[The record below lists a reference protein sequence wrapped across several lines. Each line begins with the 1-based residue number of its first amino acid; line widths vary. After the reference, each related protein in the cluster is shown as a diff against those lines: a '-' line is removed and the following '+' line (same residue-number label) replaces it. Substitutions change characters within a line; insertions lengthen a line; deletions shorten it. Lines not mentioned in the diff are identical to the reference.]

1 MEFDS
6 KNKLLV
12 KFISMIKKKDH
23 WEKVFK
29 TKTPK
34 EVSWTETYP
43 KNSIDFINHL
53 NLDTRLPVID
63 IGGGD
68 SLLVDNLIEMGF
80 KDISVLDISKK
91 ALQRTKKRLG
101 ERSKKISWIVSD
113 ILDFKPK
120 KKYSLWHDRASFH
133 FLTNSKDIDC
143 YKEIVNQ
150 WASKYMIFGTFSK
163 EGPLK
168 CSGLP
173 ITQYSCESIA
183 KRFQKHFDPLECK
196 YSIHQ
201 TPFDTQQHFIFSSF
215 KKKD

>member
-29 TKTPK
+29 TKTPQ
-34 EVSWTETYP
+34 EVSWTEAYP
-43 KNSIDFINHL
+43 KNSIDFINQL

-68 SLLVDNLIEMGF
+68 SLLVDNLLEMGF

-113 ILDFKPK
+113 ILAVS
-120 KKYSLWHDRASFH
+120 YTH
-133 FLTNSKDIDC
+133 LT
-143 YKEIVNQ
+143 
-150 WASKYMIFGTFSK
+150 
-163 EGPLK
+163 
-168 CSGLP
+168 LP
-173 ITQYSCESIA
+173 TKA
-183 KRFQKHFDPLECK
+183 
-196 YSIHQ
+196 
-201 TPFDTQQHFIFSSF
+201 
-215 KKKD
+215 

>member
-6 KNKLLV
+6 KDKLLV

-29 TKTPK
+29 TKTPQ
-34 EVSWTETYP
+34 EVSWTEAYP
-43 KNSIDFINHL
+43 KNSIDFINQL
-53 NLDTRLPVID
+53 NLDIRLPVID

-68 SLLVDNLIEMGF
+68 SLLVDNLLEMGF

-120 KKYSLWHDRASFH
+120 KKYTLWHDRASFH

-173 ITQYSCESIA
+173 ITQYSCESIT

-201 TPFDTQQHFIFSSF
+201 TPFETQQHFIFSSF
-215 KKKD
+215 KKKC

>member
-29 TKTPK
+29 TKTPQ
-34 EVSWTETYP
+34 EVSWTEAYP
-43 KNSIDFINHL
+43 KNSIDFINQL
-53 NLDTRLPVID
+53 NLDIRLPVID

-68 SLLVDNLIEMGF
+68 SLLVDNFLEMGF

-120 KKYSLWHDRASFH
+120 KKYTLWHDRASFH

-183 KRFQKHFDPLECK
+183 KRFQKYFDPLECK

-201 TPFDTQQHFIFSSF
+201 TPFETQQHFIFSSF
-215 KKKD
+215 KKKC